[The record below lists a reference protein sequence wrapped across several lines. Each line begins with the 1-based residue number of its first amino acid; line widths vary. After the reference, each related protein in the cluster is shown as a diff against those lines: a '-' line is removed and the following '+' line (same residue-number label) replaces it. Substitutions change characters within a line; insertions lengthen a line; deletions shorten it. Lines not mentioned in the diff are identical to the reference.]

1 MDHSEENASLLNKNK
16 KLVYFDHLRVIA
28 GLAVV
33 LLHVACISSYNFD
46 TRSWGW
52 IISKF
57 YEGITGWAVPIFVMI
72 SGALFLSRELDTK
85 KLYTKYIFKLLVS
98 YFAWSTF
105 YVAIVPIVKQLFI
118 EKAQLS
124 FASILGHI
132 IGGEYHMWF
141 LPMIIGLYMTV
152 PILRDLTKSNKTI
165 KYFLT
170 VSFIISFLFPQVVSM
185 SNDFIGGLFATGLN
199 EIEALVKDYVQLRFF
214 IGFPFYFVLG
224 YVLNKTDLSKRQ
236 RKYIYFLGAIGFF
249 STVTLN
255 TFSAWK
261 ANTPSETYFDAF
273 RINVL
278 LEVVALHTWFKYKE
292 YKRTKLNA
300 IVSALAKY
308 SFGTYL
314 IHIFIIRLLSD
325 IGMSTLICS
334 PILSVPIIFIVAAVI
349 SYAASWMLNKIPVLK
364 NWIV

>member
-1 MDHSEENASLLNKNK
+1 MNHSTERESLANKNK
-16 KLVYFDHLRVIA
+16 KLVYFDYLRVLA

-52 IISKF
+52 VVSKF
-57 YEGITGWAVPIFVMI
+57 YEGITEWAVPIFVMI
-72 SGALFLSRELDTK
+72 SGALFLSREIDTK
-85 KLYTKYIFKLLVS
+85 KLYTKYILKLVVA
-98 YFAWSTF
+98 YFAWSSF
-105 YVAIVPIVKQLFI
+105 YIAVVPIVKHLFVKNSPI
-118 EKAQLS
+118 SLT
-124 FASILGHI
+124 SILGHI

-152 PILRDLTKSNKTI
+152 PVLKEIIRSNKTI
-165 KYFLT
+165 KYFMT
-170 VSFIISFLFPQVVSM
+170 VSFVFAFLFPQVVTM

-199 EIEALVKDYVQLRFF
+199 EIEVLINDHAQLHFF

-224 YVLNKTDLSKRQ
+224 YVLNKTDLSIKH
-236 RKYIYFLGAIGFF
+236 RKYIYILGVIGFL

-255 TFSAWK
+255 TVSAWK

-278 LEVVALHTWFKYKE
+278 LEVVALHTWFKYKG
-292 YKRTKLNA
+292 YQHIKLNA

-314 IHIFIIRLLSD
+314 IHIFIIRLLAD

-334 PILSVPIIFIVAAVI
+334 PILSVPIIFIVAAAI
-349 SYAASWMLNKIPVLK
+349 SYVASWVLNKVPVLK
-364 NWIV
+364 KWIV